1 MTSPNRKLGQAHQAR
16 LERLIRRRR
25 AAAQHVAHALTP
37 EEKTAS
43 EPRLYR
49 ACVAQPQHFQTVQED
64 NHARLL

>member
-1 MTSPNRKLGQAHQAR
+1 MSARKPGAGRAYEAR
-16 LERLIRRRR
+16 LERHIRRRR
-25 AAAQHVAHALTP
+25 AATQQPAPALTP
-37 EEKTAS
+37 AQKTAS